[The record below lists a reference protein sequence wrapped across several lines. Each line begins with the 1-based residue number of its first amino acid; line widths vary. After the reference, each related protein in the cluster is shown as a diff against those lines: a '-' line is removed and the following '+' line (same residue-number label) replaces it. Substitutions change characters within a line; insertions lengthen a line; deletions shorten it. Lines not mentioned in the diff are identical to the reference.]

1 MDPIDK
7 CILLTCTTPQAGPA
21 ANSSPSVPSAQI
33 FSWGFSPPKVSNR
46 PIGPWSP
53 STSLGSSLYPIFL
66 PRLHLH
72 LHLWT
77 ERPPAPQNGRNTA
90 PVLLPNTRTFQ
101 NQRRYHP
108 LRSSAKHEFSRARWV
123 VIVGERLGGRVL
135 GGGRRD
141 GGGK

>member
-1 MDPIDK
+1 MHFADLYHSPGGTSRELSALGSFRLDIFVGIFPTQGLKSADRPMIPVYIAW
-7 CILLTCTTPQAGPA
+7 ILPLPYIFPPS
-21 ANSSPSVPSAQI
+21 SSPSLDGAAS
-33 FSWGFSPPKVSNR
+33 GPP
-46 PIGPWSP
+46 
-53 STSLGSSLYPIFL
+53 
-66 PRLHLH
+66 
-72 LHLWT
+72 
-77 ERPPAPQNGRNTA
+77 NGRNTA

-123 VIVGERLGGRVL
+123 VIVGEHLGGRVL